1 VFWIFWPKK
10 LKFINM
16 KHLLLRVAN
25 LPMALLL
32 CFLTFQKAYAQN
44 IGYDPLFTNAT
55 FTKTV
60 NVTLPVGTV
69 AASADAT
76 SGAGT
81 YSIPIAIPP
90 GTNGVAPSVTIAYN
104 SMGGNGIVGQG
115 WGISGLSTIARV
127 GQTIYHDGKSSP
139 VNLDANDRFVLDGMR
154 LLSKSGTYGADGATY
169 GPEVENFSTIVSN
182 GTFGGG
188 PLWFKLESKDGVVM
202 EYGNST
208 DSRFLNYDNT
218 KVLFWRLNKISY
230 KDGNYIEYKYVV
242 SNNES
247 LINEIN
253 YTGNAAAGL
262 LPYNKVKFNFLQRL
276 EKTTSYE
283 VNTPVKSNS
292 LLDNIVVTAENSQAF
307 KTYYLRY
314 GHNNISSYLTEFK
327 EAGSNGTLLNST
339 IFKYGDIPIGFETGS
354 SDVIAGQSVDL
365 FSGDFDAD
373 GYSDILAATFAY
385 HNNDIKYHTG
395 FKIYK
400 RTATSS
406 AYSLAYDETFPSGEL
421 WQVVNKVNTPKNI
434 NFYSSDFTG
443 DGRDDIIINKLEY
456 ITGSQYKVKNYKLYT
471 STSTG
476 GTACTFTTTTFSPAT
491 QTLDCSNTYDRIS
504 ISGDKQYFFPGDYD
518 GDGATDF
525 VTILGSGLGF
535 KVFLSFPRTGVM
547 NKDVTGGCYVSGVW
561 LGADYHN
568 IIDFNG
574 DGKSELML
582 TKDSETKIFSFDL
595 TWNNNWESTQRFAGG
610 FPTKWHLLYVGD
622 LNGDGK
628 TDILSRTSTSNN
640 NNPWY
645 KSISTGTGFVGTP
658 FSFNHTPD
666 ITGLSSD
673 DKLVISDYNGDG
685 KADIFHAWDY
695 FVNGSASTSRL
706 DLYYSKG
713 DDFYYLQHVNN
724 KVLGFVPLISYDLNG
739 DGRTDLVNRNHYQDP
754 FDIFYLRKEGQE
766 HLLQKIKNGVDH
778 DVELV
783 YKRLTQTSNFYTRGS
798 ITSHPVNNLQL
809 PLYFISQFKAENGI
823 GGFSTVDYSYEEVK
837 LHKEGK
843 GFLGIKKV
851 TANNL
856 ASGIKMVNES
866 DFNTTFYAA
875 APYKTSMYLA
885 SNNTLLNETTLT
897 NQFVQ
902 QGGSGSKRVWIRMN
916 SSYENKAFEK
926 RYTSSA
932 NTYDSHGNVINNISD
947 DGVVSITTTSL
958 YGAFGTPIP
967 AKPTS
972 VTASYLRSGNPAYSV
987 TSTYGYNA
995 LGQLTSKTD
1004 FSGQAQNVATTYSY
1018 NNLGNQTGITVM
1030 PTGMPARSGS
1040 SAYDA
1045 KGRYALTITNAL
1057 GQTASATYDSR
1068 WSKALSETGIDGLTT
1083 SYNYDAFGR
1092 LQTTTMPQGW
1102 AVTQTYAW
1110 GINAG
1115 EGTIHYLL
1123 TSHPG
1128 KPDIKVWYDLLDRE
1142 KKSETEGFQ
1151 NQWITTKTTFDSRGN
1166 VATNTSPYKTGE
1178 AILTN
1183 TNSYDAYNRLVST
1196 TNSIGTATIAYSYDL
1211 SGNLTTTT
1219 TNPAGQVSSK
1229 ITDPSGK
1236 TISATDYG
1244 GTLTYSYN
1252 SQGNLKQVNQGS
1264 TVLVLN
1270 EYDAYARQTKL
1281 TDINAGVTQYTYD
1294 ALGQAISEVS
1304 ALNQTTTITYDLL
1317 GRSTQRTGPEGATT
1331 NEYFSSGSGASTN
1344 KIKKTTGFSGDIQEY
1359 TYDIYGRT
1367 STDKTTV
1374 DGIAHTTTYSYD
1386 TYSNVTSMAYPSGFT
1401 LNQTYDANGYL
1412 ITLKNGNNSVT
1423 LFTNTG
1429 MNGFNQYKNYNL
1441 GNGKASVNT
1450 YDFGT
1455 PTRYFTTGVQDLNL
1469 TWNAQSGNLTSRFDA
1484 VKAKTESFTYD
1495 NLNRLLSSSGTGI
1508 PTLDLTFAGN
1518 GNITSKTDAGN
1529 YTYGSAKIN
1538 AVTIVTNP
1546 SLNISGQTQ
1555 DVTYTPYFQPATVSE
1570 GSYLLTYTYG
1580 SDQQRIKG
1588 VLAQNGS
1595 PTNTRYY
1602 FGGYEKDIAGSSTK
1616 HLHYISNGQNLIA
1629 IVVRENGTDTYN
1641 YVYTDH
1647 IGSILTVTDNSGAII
1662 AEQNFDA
1669 WGRKRNTANW
1679 TYVGVQAVPTWLYRG
1694 FTGHEHLPLFGL
1706 INMNGRMY
1714 DPMVGRM
1721 LSADN
1726 NVQMPDF
1733 TQNYNRYSYA
1743 LNNPLRY
1750 TDPTGEIVW
1759 APIIVAAVVA
1769 GTLNLGIQA
1778 AMGNVQSFGAGV
1790 KAFGMGALAGA
1801 LAATG
1806 AGTIAA
1812 GAYSGFASAISSNM
1826 PGIPIQVGNFTL
1838 SVSPAFIYGS
1848 HGFGVGLNFNA
1859 NLQIGDFSIGVSVG
1873 FTNFSSAT
1881 STGKVLSEFRT
1892 GAHAGYDDGTYGIT
1906 LATTKFSSGETSQ
1919 RLGYGRL
1926 RAGSWSASYENDGY
1940 PFGETWKA
1948 MGDGGD
1954 SYRTAAGSIGYKDIN
1969 VTLRLFTGKRVMG
1982 NDTDPGTF
1990 TEKDTGPWCG
2000 PLGKNCW
2007 KGKWVAG
2014 DAINKYRMG
2023 ALSIGYKGYE
2033 LGWNHD
2039 NVRFAFQNKFAHTIA
2054 KPQAWIPR
2062 ASAGQQLFGS
2072 FRTHNPFTHW

>member
-1 VFWIFWPKK
+1 
-10 LKFINM
+10 M
-16 KHLLLRVAN
+16 KHLLPRVAN
-25 LPMALLL
+25 LLIALLL
-32 CFLTFQKAYAQN
+32 CFFTFQKAYSQN
-44 IGYDPLFTNAT
+44 ISYDPLFTNAS

-60 NVTLPVGTV
+60 NVNLPVGTV
-69 AASADAT
+69 AASADAS

-81 YSIPIAIPP
+81 YTIPIAIPP
-90 GTNGVAPSVTIAYN
+90 GTNGVAPSVSITYN

-115 WGISGLSTIARV
+115 WGISGLSSIARV
-127 GQTIYHDGKSSP
+127 GQTIYHDGKTTP

-169 GPEVENFSTIVSN
+169 GPEVENFSTVVSN
-182 GTFGGG
+182 GNFGGG
-188 PLWFKLESKDGVVM
+188 PLWFRLESKDGVVM

-208 DSRFLNYDNT
+208 DSRFLNHDNS
-218 KVLFWRLNKISY
+218 KVLFWRLNKILY

-242 SNNES
+242 ANNES

-262 LPYNKVKFNFLQRL
+262 LPYNKIKFNFLQRL

-283 VNTPVKSNS
+283 VNTPVKSQY
-292 LLDNIVVTAENSQAF
+292 LLNNIVVTAENSQAF

-314 GHNNISSYLTEFK
+314 GHDNITSYLTEFK
-327 EAGSNGTLLNST
+327 EAGSNGTLLNTT
-339 IFKYGDIPIGFETGS
+339 IFKYGDIPSGFETSS

-373 GYSDILAATFAY
+373 GYSDILAATYAL

-400 RTATSS
+400 RTATNSL
-406 AYSLAYDETFPSGEL
+406 YTLAYNETFPSGEL
-421 WQVVNKVNTPKNI
+421 WQIVNKVNTPNNH
-434 NFYSSDFTG
+434 NFYTSDFTG
-443 DGRDDIIINKLEY
+443 DGRDDIIINKLGFTS
-456 ITGSQYKVKNYKLYT
+456 TGNYKVDHYKLYT

-476 GTACTFTTTTFSPAT
+476 GSSATFSTSTFSPYDHPT
-491 QTLDCSNTYDRIS
+491 VCSGTYDRFAS
-504 ISGDKQYFFPGDYD
+504 TQGDGQYFFPGDYD

-525 VTILGSGLGF
+525 VTILSNGTGF

-547 NKDVTGGCYVSGVW
+547 NKEIANVNNGCFTNDIW
-561 LGADYHN
+561 KHAHYHN
-568 IIDFNG
+568 VIDFNG

-582 TKDSETKIFSFDL
+582 TKDDKTTIFSFL
-595 TWNNNWESTQRFAGG
+595 PSGSNWSATQVYDAG

-628 TDILSRTSTSNN
+628 TDILSRTSKTNN

-645 KSISTGTGFVGTP
+645 KSICTGTGYVETP

-666 ITGLSSD
+666 ITGVTSD

-685 KADIFHAWDY
+685 KADIFHGWNFY
-695 FVNGSASTSRL
+695 VNGVASTSKF

-713 DDFYYLQHVNN
+713 DNFYYLQHTYNELMGN
-724 KVLGFVPLISYDLNG
+724 LPLISYDLNG
-739 DGRTDLVNRNHYQDP
+739 DGRTDLVNRNYYQDP
-754 FDIFYLRKEGQE
+754 FDILYLRKEGQE

-778 DVELV
+778 DVEFA
-783 YKRLTQTSNFYTRGS
+783 YKRLTQTSNFYTRSFVGA
-798 ITSHPVNNLQL
+798 HPVNNLQL

-823 GGFSTVDYSYEEVK
+823 GGFSTVDYAYDEVK

-856 ASGIKMVNES
+856 ASGMKKVTEM
-866 DFNTTFYAA
+866 DFNNSFYAA
-875 APYKTSMYLA
+875 EPYKVSTYLA
-885 SNNTLLNETTLT
+885 SNNTLLNETTMTT
-897 NQFVQ
+897 NCVQ
-902 QGGSGSKRVWIRMN
+902 QGGAGSKRVWVKTFIIT
-916 SSYENKAFEK
+916 ENRPFEK
-926 RYTSSA
+926 RYGSTIR
-932 NTYDSHGNVINNISD
+932 TYDSYGNITNNVTN
-947 DGVVSITTTSL
+947 DGVVSITTTTV
-958 YGAFGTPIP
+958 YEAFGTPIP

-972 VTASYLRSGNPAYSV
+972 ITDAYHRCCGNSTYSV

-995 LGQLTSKTD
+995 VGQLTSKTD
-1004 FSGQAQNVATTYSY
+1004 FSGQAQNVVTTYTY
-1018 NNLGNQTGITVM
+1018 NNLGNQTGITVT
-1030 PTGMPARSGS
+1030 PAGMPVRNGS

-1045 KGRYALTITNAL
+1045 KGRYALSMTNAL

-1068 WSKALSETGIDGLTT
+1068 WGKALSETGIDGLTK

-1092 LQTTTMPQGW
+1092 LQTTIMPQGW
-1102 AVTQTYAW
+1102 IVTEVYAW
-1110 GINAG
+1110 DINAT

-1128 KPDIKVWYDLLDRE
+1128 KPNVKVWYDLLDRE
-1142 KKSETEGFQ
+1142 KKTQMEGFQ
-1151 NQWITTKTTFDSRGN
+1151 NQWITTKTTYDSRGN
-1166 VATNTSPYKTGE
+1166 IATSTTPYKTGE
-1178 AILTN
+1178 PILTN
-1183 TNSYDAYNRLVST
+1183 TNSYDVYNRLVTT
-1196 TNSIGTATIAYSYDL
+1196 TNSIGAATIAYSYDL
-1211 SGNLTTTT
+1211 SGNLTTTM

-1229 ITDPSGK
+1229 VTDPSGK

-1244 GTLTYSYN
+1244 GTLSYSYN

-1281 TDINAGVTQYTYD
+1281 TDLNAGVTQYTYD
-1294 ALGQAISEVS
+1294 ALGQAISEIS
-1304 ALNQTTTITYDLL
+1304 ALNQTTTMSYDLL
-1317 GRSTQRTGPEGATT
+1317 GRATQRTGPEGTTT
-1331 NEYFSSGSGASTN
+1331 NEYFLSGSGASTN
-1344 KIKKTTGFSGDIQEY
+1344 KIKKITGFSGDIQEY

-1374 DGIAHTTTYSYD
+1374 DGVAHTTTYGYD
-1386 TYSNVTSMAYPSGFT
+1386 TYSNVTSMDYPSGFT
-1401 LNQTYDANGYL
+1401 LNQAYDANGYL
-1412 ITLKNGNNSVT
+1412 VTLKNGNNSVT

-1429 MNGFNQYKNYNL
+1429 MNGFNQYKNFTL

-1469 TWNAQSGNLTSRFDA
+1469 TWNAQSGNLTSRNDA
-1484 VKAKTESFTYD
+1484 IKTKTESFTYD
-1495 NLNRLLSSSGTGI
+1495 NLNRLLTSSGTGI
-1508 PTLDLTFAGN
+1508 PTLDMTFAGN

-1538 AVTIVTNP
+1538 AVTVVSNP
-1546 SLNISGQTQ
+1546 ALNISGQTQ
-1555 DVTYTPYFQPATVSE
+1555 DITYTPYFQPATISQ

-1595 PTNTRYY
+1595 TINTRYY
-1602 FGGYEKDIAGSSTK
+1602 FGGYEKDITGSSTK

-1647 IGSILTVTDNSGAII
+1647 IGSILTVTNNSGAII

-1679 TYVGVQAVPTWLYRG
+1679 SYVGVQAVPAWLYRG
-1694 FTGHEHLPLFGL
+1694 FTSHEHLPLFGL

-1714 DPMVGRM
+1714 DPLVGRM

-1743 LNNPLRY
+1743 LNNPLRF

-1778 AMGNVQSFGAGV
+1778 AMGNVQSFGDGV

-1812 GAYSGFASAISSNM
+1812 GAYSGFTAAISSNM

-1838 SVSPAFIYGS
+1838 SVSPALIYGS
-1848 HGFGVGLNFNA
+1848 HGFGAGLNFNA
-1859 NLQIGDFSIGVSVG
+1859 NLQIGDVSIGVSAG
-1873 FTNFSSAT
+1873 FTNFNSAT
-1881 STGKVLSEFRT
+1881 GTGKVMSEFRT
-1892 GAHAGYDDGTYGIT
+1892 GAHTGYDNGKFGVT
-1906 LATTKFSSGETSQ
+1906 LATTKFTGGSTGQ
-1919 RLGYGRL
+1919 RLGYA
-1926 RAGSWSASYENDGY
+1926 RARVGDWSFSYENDGT
-1940 PFGETWKA
+1940 PFSHNL
-1948 MGDGGD
+1948 GDGGD
-1954 SYRTAAGSIGYKDIN
+1954 SYRTAAGSIGYQDIN
-1969 VTLRLFTGKRVMG
+1969 ATMRLFTGARDYS
-1982 NDTDPGTF
+1982 NNIQDESSPG
-1990 TEKDTGPWCG
+1990 WCG

-2007 KGKWVAG
+2007 NRKWAGG
-2014 DAINKYRMG
+2014 DAINMYRMG

-2039 NVRFAFQNKFAHTIA
+2039 NVRFAFQNKLAHTMIS
-2054 KPQAWIPR
+2054 PQAWIPR